1 MRECGGRKSVL
12 LRVRCGGLLS
22 ATAYR
27 CRRSIRAKI
36 SSRAYSRASVDE
48 LQGGGTLSWWV
59 RRVEGDLAELVGSK
73 RRGKMVLLRLRTDVF
88 VPERYARVWSAVAVW
103 GFGSTVERAVGYV
116 AGRVVRVRVEDPAA
130 FAGKLSLLV
139 VDVDRSAEVGR
150 VALLV
155 GPVGRKEGSRSWR
168 RKLSAWL
175 GTCPPHNGDQ
185 GHREDEDGPDG
196 DRDDDWSADCHRVA
210 GLQRGWQSRA
220 KEWNG
225 Y

>member
-1 MRECGGRKSVL
+1 MRECGGRWSV
-12 LRVRCGGLLS
+12 LRVRCGGLVS

-36 SSRAYSRASVDE
+36 SCRTHSWASVDE
-48 LQGGGTLSWWV
+48 LQGGGTLSWGV
-59 RRVEGDLAELVGSK
+59 GRVERDLAELVGVK
-73 RRGKMVLLRLRTDVF
+73 RRGKMVLLRLRSDVF
-88 VPERYARVWSAVAVW
+88 VPERCARVWSAVAVW

-130 FAGKLSLLV
+130 FPSKLSLLV
-139 VDVDRSAEVGR
+139 VDVDRPAKVRG

-175 GTCPPHNGDQ
+175 CTCPPDNGDQ
-185 GHREDEDGPDG
+185 GYREDEDSPDG
-196 DRDDDWSADCHRVA
+196 DRDDDWSADCHRIA
-210 GLQRGWQSRA
+210 GLQRDWQSRA